1 MPRKD
6 YLSQALDVLDIWLTN
21 FFALID
27 TIGVTLGLT
36 AGQITEVKSRVTDFR
51 TKYQE
56 QTQKEADYKASV
68 KATKA
73 AMKVCVSDS
82 GGVRDLV
89 GKMKKHDDYTE
100 ALGETL
106 GVIGEEHIMDSVS
119 AKPVLKDKSEGGLII
134 VGFNLFGWD
143 GINIYRELDNG
154 AGMVF
159 IARDT
164 DAPYYDTT
172 PKLDPTKPETRKYQA
187 YFVDGDDQI
196 GLPSD
201 ILTIIVP

>member
-1 MPRKD
+1 
-6 YLSQALDVLDIWLTN
+6 
-21 FFALID
+21 
-27 TIGVTLGLT
+27 
-36 AGQITEVKSRVTDFR
+36 
-51 TKYQE
+51 
-56 QTQKEADYKASV
+56 
-68 KATKA
+68 
-73 AMKVCVSDS
+73 MKVCVSDS

-100 ALGETL
+100 GLGETL
-106 GVIGEEHIMDSVS
+106 GVIGEEHVPDSFS
-119 AKPVLKDKSEGGLII
+119 AKPVLKDKSEGGLLKI
-134 VGFNLFGWD
+134 GFNLYEWD

>member
-1 MPRKD
+1 MAKKD
-6 YLSQALDVLDIWLTN
+6 YLSRALDALDTWLTN

-36 AGQITEVKSRVTDFR
+36 AGQITEVKSRITDFR
-51 TKYQE
+51 TKFQE

-73 AMKVCVSDS
+73 AMKVCISDS

-106 GVIGEEHIMDSVS
+106 GVIGEEHIMDSGS
-119 AKPVLKDKSEGGLII
+119 AQPVLKDKSEGGLII

-172 PKLDPTKPETRKYQA
+172 PKLDPTKPEKRQYQA

>member
-6 YLSQALDVLDIWLTN
+6 YLSQALDVLDTWLTN

-119 AKPVLKDKSEGGLII
+119 AQPVLKDKSEGGLII

-172 PKLDPTKPETRKYQA
+172 PKLDPTKPEKRQYQA
-187 YFVDGDDQI
+187 YFVDGDEQI

>member
-1 MPRKD
+1 MPKKD
-6 YLSQALDVLDIWLTN
+6 YLKLNLDALDTWLTN
-21 FFALID
+21 FFELID

-36 AGQITEVKSRVTDFR
+36 AGQITEVKSRITDFK
-51 TKYQE
+51 TKYQA
-56 QTQKEADYKASV
+56 QTQKEAVYKASV
-68 KATKA
+68 EATKA
-73 AMKVCVSDS
+73 SMKVCISDS

-100 ALGETL
+100 ELGETL
-106 GVIGEEHIMDSVS
+106 GVIGEEHVPDSFS
-119 AKPVLKDKSEGGLII
+119 AKPVLKNKSEGGLVI
-134 VGFNLFGWD
+134 VGFNLFEWD

>member
-6 YLSQALDVLDIWLTN
+6 YLSQALDVLDTWLTN

-36 AGQITEVKSRVTDFR
+36 AGQITEVKSRITDFR

-106 GVIGEEHIMDSVS
+106 GAIGEEHIMDSVS

-172 PKLDPTKPETRKYQA
+172 PKLDPTKPEKRQYQA

>member
-6 YLSQALDVLDIWLTN
+6 YLSQALDVLDTWLTN

>member
-1 MPRKD
+1 MPKKD
-6 YLSQALDVLDIWLTN
+6 YLSQALDVLDTWLTN

-36 AGQITEVKSRVTDFR
+36 AGQITEVKSRITDFR

-73 AMKVCVSDS
+73 SMKVCVSDS

-172 PKLDPTKPETRKYQA
+172 PKLDPTKPEKRKYQA
-187 YFVDGDDQI
+187 YFVDGDEQI

>member
-1 MPRKD
+1 MAKKD
-6 YLSQALDVLDIWLTN
+6 YLSRALDALDTWLTN
-21 FFALID
+21 FFELID

-36 AGQITEVKSRVTDFR
+36 PAQITEVKSRITDFR
-51 TKYQE
+51 DKYQA
-56 QTQKEADYKASV
+56 QTQQESDYKASV
-68 KATKA
+68 EATQA
-73 AMKVCVSDS
+73 SMKVCISDS

-100 ALGETL
+100 ALGETI
-106 GVIGEEHIMDSVS
+106 GVIGEEHVPDTVS
-119 AKPVLKDKSEGGLII
+119 AKPVLKDKSEGGLVK
-134 VGFNLFGWD
+134 VGFNIYEWD
-143 GINIYRELDNG
+143 GVNIYRELDDG
-154 AGMVF
+154 AGMIF

-172 PKLDPTKPETRKYQA
+172 PKLDPTKPEKRQYQA
-187 YFVDGDDQI
+187 YFVDGDEQI